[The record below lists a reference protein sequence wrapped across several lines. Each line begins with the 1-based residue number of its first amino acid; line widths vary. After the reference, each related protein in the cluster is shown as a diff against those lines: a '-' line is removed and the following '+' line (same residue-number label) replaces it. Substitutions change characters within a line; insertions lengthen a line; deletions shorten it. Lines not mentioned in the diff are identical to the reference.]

1 VVQALCMLTVL
12 TLPALRRLTATTPRR
27 DDDLTQSP
35 R

>member
-1 VVQALCMLTVL
+1 MLTVL

-27 DDDLTQSP
+27 DDDLTHPTRSP